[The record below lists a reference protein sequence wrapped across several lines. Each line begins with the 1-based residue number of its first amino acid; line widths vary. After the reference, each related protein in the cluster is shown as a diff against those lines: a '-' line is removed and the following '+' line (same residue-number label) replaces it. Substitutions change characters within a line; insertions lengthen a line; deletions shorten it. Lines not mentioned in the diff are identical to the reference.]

1 MERYVFILE
10 LLVTKNLT
18 KIDMSITETL
28 LRIYESD
35 TRHFSKTIW
44 YKMLKILAHLID
56 LQEIMSGDN
65 KIDKINQMFGFII
78 EAQ

>member
-1 MERYVFILE
+1 M
-10 LLVTKNLT
+10 TKNLT

-35 TRHFSKTIW
+35 TKHFSKTIW

>member
-1 MERYVFILE
+1 MFILE